1 MNNYPMQ
8 ITANGKIIGID
19 NTKAF
24 GETIAV
30 PFDAIAQIVE
40 DSKNYS
46 CGNHRIEDTRETV
59 SWRVLD

>member
-1 MNNYPMQ
+1 MTNYPMQ
-8 ITANGKIIGID
+8 ITANGKVIGLD

-30 PFDAIAQIVE
+30 PFDAIAEIIK
-40 DSKNYS
+40 DSENYS
-46 CGNHRIEDTRETV
+46 CGNYRIEGTGETV

>member
-1 MNNYPMQ
+1 MTNYQMQ

-19 NTKAF
+19 NSKAF
-24 GETIAV
+24 GETFAV

-40 DSKNYS
+40 DSTEYEF
-46 CGNHRIEDTRETV
+46 GTHRIEGTSETV

>member
-1 MNNYPMQ
+1 MTNYPMQ
-8 ITANGKIIGID
+8 ITANGKTIGLD

-30 PFDAIAQIVE
+30 PFDAIAAIVK
-40 DSKNYS
+40 DSENYS
-46 CGNHRIEDTRETV
+46 CGNYRIEDANETV